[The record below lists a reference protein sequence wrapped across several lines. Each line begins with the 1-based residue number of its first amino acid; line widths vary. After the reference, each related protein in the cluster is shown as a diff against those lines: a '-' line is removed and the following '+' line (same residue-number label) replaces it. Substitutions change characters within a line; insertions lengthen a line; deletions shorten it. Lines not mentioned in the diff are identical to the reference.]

1 MLRFLA
7 NNIDQ
12 LDLALEHIAKGNVN
26 DARFGMML
34 TDNVV
39 EITLHQIATDRLSDL
54 KRFGYMRKEYSHVR
68 SSRSGESPAQPVRHH
83 RFPDHDDRSGI

>member
-26 DARFGMML
+26 DARFGLML
-34 TDNVV
+34 TD
-39 EITLHQIATDRLSDL
+39 ESRSWRIATNVTQDGD
-54 KRFGYMRKEYSHVR
+54 
-68 SSRSGESPAQPVRHH
+68 
-83 RFPDHDDRSGI
+83 I

>member
-12 LDLALEHIAKGNVN
+12 LDLSLEHIAKGNVN
-26 DARFGMML
+26 DARFGLML

-39 EITLHQIATDRLSDL
+39 EITLHQIATDKLSDL
-54 KRFGYMRKEYSHVR
+54 KRFGYNDGQIEQMRMER
-68 SSRSGESPAQPVRHH
+68 SMPTPSTGAQ
-83 RFPDHDDRSGI
+83 